1 MYPRARFLRESDL
14 RLTLDSSALLA
25 IVGWACLA
33 AAAFA
38 LLARYSFVDQVTML
52 AGKVLSPDG
61 IITEA
66 GVARMARALAGLA
79 LVASAGGLFCLLASN
94 PTRRAGLMDALQR
107 DRLSENAPP
116 TSPRLTL
123 FVSLAF
129 GGAIFVLWMLRTS
142 FETRWLFAK
151 EAALENASFVL
162 LMISSVLCTIAARRR
177 NVDGPVGRRIALMY
191 FLAAVGL
198 FLVAMEEISWGQVW
212 FGFSTPAD
220 WASLNYQH
228 ETTLHNLLAKELL
241 TRGTQFGSL
250 GFAAAVIASWFVVA
264 KTRSPFLLAVLP
276 HPALVPLA
284 VLVAFAGVWVHPEI
298 AEFLIAVF
306 ALLYSYRVW
315 RPAGMRSSR

>member
-1 MYPRARFLRESDL
+1 MYPRVRFLRESDL
-14 RLTLDSSALLA
+14 RLTLDRSTMLA
-25 IVGWACLA
+25 TVGWACLA
-33 AAAFA
+33 AAAF
-38 LLARYSFVDQVTML
+38 LLIARYSFVDQVTML

-107 DRLSENAPP
+107 DRLIGNAAR

-123 FVSLAF
+123 LVSLGIGSVISA
-129 GGAIFVLWMLRTS
+129 LWMLRGS
-142 FETRWLFAK
+142 FESRWLFEK
-151 EAALENASFVL
+151 EGALENASFVL
-162 LMISSVLCTIAARRR
+162 LMVSSVLCTIVARRW
-177 NVDGPVGRRIALMY
+177 NADGPVGRRVALMY
-191 FLAAVGL
+191 LLVAMGL

-212 FGFSTPAD
+212 FGFGTPAD
-220 WASLNYQH
+220 WASLNYQR
-228 ETTLHNLLAKELL
+228 ETTLHNLFDRELL
-241 TRGTQFGSL
+241 NRGTRFGSL

-264 KTRSPFLLAVLP
+264 RTRSRFLLAVLP

-284 VLVAFAGVWVHPEI
+284 VLVAFAGVWLHPEV

-306 ALLYSYRVW
+306 ALLYSYRIW
-315 RPAGMRSSR
+315 RAAGMRSSR

>member
-14 RLTLDSSALLA
+14 RLTLDGSALLA

-38 LLARYSFVDQVTML
+38 LLARYSFVGEVTLL

-66 GVARMARALAGLA
+66 GVARMARALGRLA
-79 LVASAGGLFCLLASN
+79 LVASAGGLFCLLTSN

-107 DRLSENAPP
+107 DRLS
-116 TSPRLTL
+116 RLTL
-123 FVSLAF
+123 FVSLAV
-129 GGAIFVLWMLRTS
+129 GGAICVLWMLRTS
-142 FETRWLFAK
+142 LETRWLFAK

-177 NVDGPVGRRIALMY
+177 NADGPVGRRIALMY
-191 FLAAVGL
+191 LLAAVGL

-212 FGFSTPAD
+212 FGFGTPAD
-220 WASLNYQH
+220 WASLNHQR
-228 ETTLHNLLAKELL
+228 ETTLHNLFDRELL
-241 TRGTQFGSL
+241 NRGTRFGSL
-250 GFAAAVIASWFVVA
+250 GFAAGVIASWFVVA
-264 KTRSPFLLAVLP
+264 KTRSPFLLTVLP

-284 VLVAFAGVWVHPEI
+284 VLVAFAGVWLHPEI

-306 ALLYSYRVW
+306 VLLYSYRVW
-315 RPAGMRSSR
+315 RLSIP